1 MGMLKKVSLL
11 VASLMLAA
19 CSAIAVSNH
28 LPVSTLTDLTPSRPD
43 PASSDTETFSPVP
56 ALPEPQCQGEIPA
69 SLKATLGEYR
79 LAKESDFVASI
90 RAYER
95 ENPGQRTT
103 CSIFTADFNEDRQ
116 EDYALLLV
124 NPKNNNFRFLIA
136 INQSSGKFDPAVVK
150 DFIHLPESSE
160 GIIYTAISF
169 KPSGELGP
177 AAREYSPLKY
187 GTSEQQIFKAKPAIE
202 LWKALPTDS
211 AGVPQYLEIGTLAYC
226 SNAFYFVDG
235 KLKTFGVCD

>member
-1 MGMLKKVSLL
+1 MLKKVSLL
-11 VASLMLAA
+11 AASLMLAA

-28 LPVSTLTDLTPSRPD
+28 LPVSTLNDLTSSRPD
-43 PASSDTETFSPVP
+43 PASRETQSFPPVA
-56 ALPEPQCQGEIPA
+56 ALPEPQCQGEIPP
-69 SLKATLGEYR
+69 SLKASLSEYR
-79 LAKESDFVASI
+79 LAQESDFVASI

-116 EDYALLLV
+116 KDYALLLV
-124 NPKNNNFRFLIA
+124 NPKNNNFRFFIA
-136 INQSSGKFDPAVVK
+136 INQRNGQFNPAVVK
-150 DFIHLPESSE
+150 DFSHLPESSE

-169 KPSGELGP
+169 KPPGELGP

-211 AGVPQYLEIGTLAYC
+211 AGVAQYLEIGTLAYC

>member
-1 MGMLKKVSLL
+1 MLKRVSLL
-11 VASLMLAA
+11 AASLILAA
-19 CSAIAVSNH
+19 CSTIAVSNH
-28 LPVSTLTDLTPSRPD
+28 LPVSTLTDLTPSRPNS
-43 PASSDTETFSPVP
+43 ASSGTKTFSPVA

-69 SLKATLGEYR
+69 ALKASLGEYR
-79 LAKESDFVASI
+79 LAKASDFVASI

-103 CSIFTADFNEDRQ
+103 CSIFSADFNEDRQ
-116 EDYALLLV
+116 KDYALLLV

-136 INQSSGKFDPAVVK
+136 INQTSGQFDPAVVK

-169 KPSGELGP
+169 KPSGELGS

-187 GTSEQQIFKAKPAIE
+187 GTSEQQIFKAKAAIE